1 MKEAMYNFFTAVLT
15 LLILFGVL
23 HSMNNLCVL
32 NDYNYARKAAE
43 KNTGLAAAGHDIPAV
58 SLETPAEEMRTEP
71 APVTAEELS
80 YIYIDGIKFDFP
92 ITLADIWEH
101 FETIKFVGGY
111 DEETSKYGGS
121 EILMKNGIGAY
132 RIAYAADTKKPSPE
146 ECIVSSIGGIGP
158 YSEKYFPQVT
168 AAGIDIFR
176 TPQEEI
182 IRLAALDGNEYLT
195 ANAII
200 CPHGDDGYVVLNL
213 EMKTISYYK
222 KDVPEDMEA
231 IERLAPLLIAAEL
244 RLPENYSGEVPK
256 NKEELRDFALEYYAY
271 DENDT
276 SWYTK
281 TEREIEAAVNDLY
294 LTAYEF
300 LADTSDEYNALYYE
314 LTEIE
319 SLTKYEEESGKT
331 YYTGYLKVTARCCIE
346 GYEAPVQTD
355 MILKA
360 GDRLGDALIIYIDF

>member
-146 ECIVSSIGGIGP
+146 ECIVNSIGCLGP

-176 TPQEEI
+176 TSKDEI
-182 IRLAALDGNEYLT
+182 IRLAALDENEYLT
-195 ANAII
+195 SDKIVR
-200 CPHGDDGYVVLNL
+200 PVGEDGYTALNFDRSYI
-213 EMKTISYYK
+213 TYYK
-222 KDVPEDMEA
+222 KDDPEDMSE
-231 IERLAPLLIAAEL
+231 IEKIIPTLIKTEL

-256 NKEELRDFALEYYAY
+256 NKEELREFALEYYAY

-281 TEREIEAAVNDLY
+281 TEREIEATVNDLY

-314 LTEIE
+314 LTEID
-319 SLTKYEEESGKT
+319 SLTKYESESGKT

>member
-1 MKEAMYNFFTAVLT
+1 
-15 LLILFGVL
+15 
-23 HSMNNLCVL
+23 MNNLCVL

-92 ITLADIWEH
+92 ITLADIQKH

-146 ECIVSSIGGIGP
+146 ECVVSSIGGIGP
-158 YSEKYFPQVT
+158 YSKKYFPQVT

-176 TPQEEI
+176 TPKDEI
-182 IRLAALDGNEYLT
+182 IRLAALDENEYLT
-195 ANAII
+195 SDKIVR
-200 CPHGDDGYVVLNL
+200 PVGEDGYTALNFDRSYI
-213 EMKTISYYK
+213 TYYK
-222 KDVPEDMEA
+222 KDDPEDMSE
-231 IERLAPLLIAAEL
+231 IEKIIPTLIKTEL

-256 NKEELRDFALEYYAY
+256 NKEELREFALEYYAY

-281 TEREIEAAVNDLY
+281 TEREIEATVNDLY

-319 SLTKYEEESGKT
+319 SLTKYESESGKT